1 MRKND
6 LLCLAGRMAAVAAVF
21 LTMSMQMSAQEFVK
35 IPASWKW
42 LDNEKVAFSYDGSF
56 TDSQAF
62 AVRAS
67 SRKTIHGIKAPAKY
81 STFPADPE
89 GAVNRTWAPD
99 SSAFAFTRNN
109 DLYVYDVAS
118 ATEKRLT
125 FDGNELILNGYAS
138 WVYRSRTG

>member
-67 SRKTIHGIKAPAKY
+67 SIKP
-81 STFPADPE
+81 
-89 GAVNRTWAPD
+89 
-99 SSAFAFTRNN
+99 
-109 DLYVYDVAS
+109 
-118 ATEKRLT
+118 
-125 FDGNELILNGYAS
+125 
-138 WVYRSRTG
+138 